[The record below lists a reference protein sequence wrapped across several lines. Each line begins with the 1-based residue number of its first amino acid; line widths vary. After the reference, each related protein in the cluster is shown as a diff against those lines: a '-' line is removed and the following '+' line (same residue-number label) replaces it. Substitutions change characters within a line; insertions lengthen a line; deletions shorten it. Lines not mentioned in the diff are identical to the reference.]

1 MSEVKNIATSRIDLD
16 SAINVR
22 RQAIE
27 GNVEKV
33 KLSIQEHGYW
43 PDMPIVVRPHPDSRS
58 QYDYQHVT
66 GQCRL
71 KACLALGLEI
81 IPAFVLELDDDEA
94 IQRSW
99 LENEARGDLTASD
112 KAYWTERTYRRYSGA
127 GHTAQEAI
135 KLAAKYLGVTVQTV
149 QNYYSLV
156 ALPGDLKKMVD
167 QGILSSGIAVSI
179 VRNTFDGARVEESQ
193 EAMRNR
199 ASWVLGLD
207 RDSREHGRKALEQ
220 LKHGATIAD
229 LNSYVTEKASESRR
243 VVNYAIP
250 GELYGELLQWGKSRG
265 LEDATTIISHMVA
278 EILRESR

>member
-1 MSEVKNIATSRIDLD
+1 MSEVKNIATSRIDPD

-127 GHTAQEAI
+127 GYTAQEAI
-135 KLAAKYLGVTVQTV
+135 EKAAKYLGVTVPTV

-156 ALPGDLKKMVD
+156 ALPEDLKEMVD
-167 QGILSSGIAVSI
+167 QGILASGIAVSI
-179 VRNTFDGARVEESQ
+179 ARNTHDSARLEESQ
-193 EAMRNR
+193 EEMKNR
-199 ASWVLGLD
+199 ASWILGLD
-207 RDSREHGRKALEQ
+207 RDNREHARKALEQ
-220 LKHGATIAD
+220 LGHGATIAD
-229 LNSYVTEKASESRR
+229 LNSYVAKKDNESKR
-243 VVNYAIP
+243 VVSYAIP
-250 GELYGELLQWGKSRG
+250 SQLYDELLQWGKSRG
-265 LEDATTIISHMVA
+265 LE
-278 EILRESR
+278 